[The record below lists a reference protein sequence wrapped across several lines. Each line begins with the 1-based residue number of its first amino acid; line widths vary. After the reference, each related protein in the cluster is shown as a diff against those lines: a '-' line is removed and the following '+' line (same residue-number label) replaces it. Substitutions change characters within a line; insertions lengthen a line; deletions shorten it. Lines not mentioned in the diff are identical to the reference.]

1 MSNMVTSLLSEEKIT
16 TTHTR
21 AKELRRSAERM
32 ITFAKR
38 GDLHARRQ
46 VLRFVADK
54 QVVSKLFDELG
65 PRYKSR
71 SGGYTRIVKL
81 GPRRGDGT
89 FMSIIELVD
98 RPGAARGVRRGRV
111 PLHAVSADD
120 PRRGGHEPSILV
132 VPLLRAA
139 QAAVHALDVQ
149 TRPRIAASTRAP
161 CGRARRDRCGRGGQS
176 REPVGRRD
184 CSPSTWSRWTAAPC

>member
-1 MSNMVTSLLSEEKIT
+1 MRHGKKIAKLGRNPSHRKAMMANMVTSLLSEEKIT

-21 AKELRRSAERM
+21 AKELRRSAEHM

-54 QVVSKLFDELG
+54 QVVAKLFDELG
-65 PRYKSR
+65 PRYKGR
-71 SGGYTRIVKL
+71 NGGYTRIVKL

-98 RPGAARGVRRGRV
+98 RPSAA
-111 PLHAVSADD
+111 
-120 PRRGGHEPSILV
+120 GGSGE
-132 VPLLRAA
+132 
-139 QAAVHALDVQ
+139 
-149 TRPRIAASTRAP
+149 
-161 CGRARRDRCGRGGQS
+161 
-176 REPVGRRD
+176 EE
-184 CSPSTWSRWTAAPC
+184 TAATEGATEE

>member
-1 MSNMVTSLLSEEKIT
+1 MRHGKKIAKLGRNPSHRKAMMSNMVTSLLSEEKIT

-65 PRYKSR
+65 PRYKGR

-98 RPGAARGVRRGRV
+98 RPGAAVM
-111 PLHAVSADD
+111 
-120 PRRGGHEPSILV
+120 
-132 VPLLRAA
+132 
-139 QAAVHALDVQ
+139 
-149 TRPRIAASTRAP
+149 STEEETVATE
-161 CGRARRDRCGRGGQS
+161 GAK
-176 REPVGRRD
+176 EE
-184 CSPSTWSRWTAAPC
+184 